1 MFKKMQGREIALPQ
15 HQGRLGMEPMPR
27 RSGREKWRA
36 SNGDC
41 AGRAK
46 EKAWCVLEFL
56 GRGRVVGDT
65 E

>member
-15 HQGRLGMEPMPR
+15 HQGRLGMEHT
-27 RSGREKWRA
+27 EKWRA